1 VDSPDLEL
9 QEVRRL
15 IAELTARVFRIEQ
28 ALNLRGSP
36 AVEAP
41 RVDVQPPSPA
51 PSLTAPLPAQV
62 PPAVLSKPV
71 QTAPRRPSAPDLESR
86 IGSHW
91 LNRIGISAVLIGVSY
106 FLKFAFD
113 NNWIGPTG
121 RVVIGL
127 LAGIAIPVL
136 IEAVGPRLA
145 RQLLMHGGLFDAETA
160 LRIGLVD
167 QVVAPDAL
175 DETVATLSR
184 ELMLGAPSVQRLIK
198 ALVPVLDA
206 VPHDAEAADLIG
218 EHVAAQ
224 CTTEEALEG
233 MRAFLD
239 KRKPGWTS

>member
-1 VDSPDLEL
+1 MLRKSVPGGAVDSPDLEL

-71 QTAPRRPSAPDLESR
+71 QTAPRRLSAPDLESR

-106 FLKFAFD
+106 
-113 NNWIGPTG
+113 
-121 RVVIGL
+121 
-127 LAGIAIPVL
+127 
-136 IEAVGPRLA
+136 
-145 RQLLMHGGLFDAETA
+145 
-160 LRIGLVD
+160 
-167 QVVAPDAL
+167 
-175 DETVATLSR
+175 
-184 ELMLGAPSVQRLIK
+184 
-198 ALVPVLDA
+198 
-206 VPHDAEAADLIG
+206 
-218 EHVAAQ
+218 
-224 CTTEEALEG
+224 
-233 MRAFLD
+233 
-239 KRKPGWTS
+239 